1 MEICP
6 FGSYIWPHTSDSH
19 PPSTQARIG
28 VRVDEHK
35 VLIFMIQMAVVLASA
50 RLLGELFRRYR
61 QPPLAGEILAGI
73 LLGQTVLGQ
82 ISPETYLALFPA
94 DELQHAMFG
103 VTAEIGILF
112 LLLVVGLEVNVKSAW
127 KMRNQTFVVAFTGVV
142 VPLGL
147 GTGAAWLL
155 YEQWVELPTPRFA
168 FSLLVGAGV
177 AITAITVV
185 ARLLFD
191 LKIIKSDLGLFLVS
205 AMALN
210 ELLGWVVLAVVL
222 GLVGAGVEGGVDG
235 VALAGTMAGI
245 LAFAAFAMTIGRV
258 LTTKTLRWM
267 DRIGLPSPSSPLSLV
282 VCLGLFG
289 GIVTSALGVHP
300 VFGFLLAGMMAGDP
314 TALSEHTRSIIAQM
328 VESIFVPLFFAGICL
343 HVDFASH
350 FELSTVLLVTALSV
364 GGKFIGAWLGTVF
377 VRMPRLDRLPVAI
390 AHIPGGPMG
399 VLLASVAKEAG
410 VIGPKM
416 FVALVIASIVSALL
430 VGPAFIWGLSRRPVH
445 NVLRFFNRERM
456 AFRLTAETRNEAI
469 AELAGLVGDAY
480 GAPDKDS
487 VTEQVLAR
495 EADMGTGLGDGIAI
509 PHARLDGM
517 EQPVVAVG
525 LSTEGIDWDAF
536 DGKPAHLVFL
546 VLTPSEDAESQLE
559 ILGAIA
565 QAFAGAEDRRALL
578 DADSQAAVWEH
589 LERCMAKQG

>member
-1 MEICP
+1 M
-6 FGSYIWPHTSDSH
+6 T
-19 PPSTQARIG
+19 
-28 VRVDEHK
+28 EHN
-35 VLIFMIQMAVVLASA
+35 VLIFMIQVVVVLAAA
-50 RLLGELFRRYR
+50 RILGEVFRRFR

-82 ISPETYLALFPA
+82 VSPDTYLALFPA

-127 KMRNQTFVVAFTGVV
+127 KMRNQTFVVAVTGVV
-142 VPLGL
+142 VPLAL

-155 YEQWVELPTPRFA
+155 YEQWVEMPTPRFA

-222 GLVGAGVEGGVDG
+222 GLVGAGAEDG
-235 VALAGTMAGI
+235 VNGLALAGTMAGI
-245 LAFAAFAMTIGRV
+245 LAFAAFAMTLGRV

-267 DRIGLPSPSSPLSLV
+267 DRVGLPSPSAPLSLV
-282 VCLGLFG
+282 VCLGLIG

-314 TALSEHTRSIIAQM
+314 VALSEHTRSIIAQM

-343 HVDFASH
+343 HVDFVSQ
-350 FELSTVLLVTALSV
+350 LDVTMVLLVTALSV
-364 GGKFIGAWLGTVF
+364 GGKFLGAWLGTVF
-377 VRMPRLDRLPVAI
+377 VRMPALDQIPVAI
-390 AHIPGGPMG
+390 AHVPGGPMG

-430 VGPAFIWGLSRRPVH
+430 VGPAFIWGLRRRPVH
-445 NVLRFFNRERM
+445 NVMRFFARERM
-456 AFRLTAETRNEAI
+456 ACELEAENRNEAI
-469 AELAGLVGDAY
+469 AELARLVADVH
-480 GAPDKDS
+480 GAPGAAA
-487 VTEQVLAR
+487 VAEQVLAR
-495 EADMGTGLGDGIAI
+495 EETMGTGLGDGIAV
-509 PHARLDGM
+509 PHARLDGLT
-517 EQPVVAVG
+517 EPVVAVG
-525 LSTEGIDWDAF
+525 LSPEGIEWDAI

-546 VLTPSEDAESQLE
+546 VITPIDDAESQLE

-565 QAFAGAEDRRALL
+565 QAYAEADNRRALL
-578 DADSQAAVWEH
+578 DADSDDTRWKY
-589 LERCMAKQG
+589 LERDIVKPG